1 MLAMVES
8 ASSSPHHVP
17 IHFLQCSTKLPIT
30 SIEDRRRRSPNLHR
44 RYRRSTPPAT
54 GQHTL
59 FRPPQITRG
68 LPLTI
73 HRASQISK
81 TASPHW
87 LRHRAPPAQN
97 LRYKRDADTQQL
109 GDFAD
114 RRPIV
119 SFCEYTLPQVLRI
132 RLPVLPKHAASGPIN
147 RRPMNH

>member
-1 MLAMVES
+1 MLAMVEP

-17 IHFLQCSTKLPIT
+17 IHCSTKLPTT
-30 SIEDRRRRSPNLHR
+30 SVEDRRRRSLYLHR

-87 LRHRAPPAQN
+87 LRHRPAGSF
-97 LRYKRDADTQQL
+97 L
-109 GDFAD
+109 GDFRTPA
-114 RRPIV
+114 
-119 SFCEYTLPQVLRI
+119 VL
-132 RLPVLPKHAASGPIN
+132 
-147 RRPMNH
+147 